1 MYIDGEF
8 VDSSSGETFDNI
20 NPSTGKV
27 INSVP
32 KATAED
38 VERALDAA
46 RTAQKSWK
54 KVPSNER
61 GDYLFKIA
69 DAILEHADELAQI
82 ISEEVGKVLAQAK
95 GEVEA
100 TAEYFKYYAG
110 RARKYEGE
118 IIQSDRPNENILL
131 YKKPLGVVAGI
142 LPWNYPFFLFARKV
156 APALLTGNTVVLK
169 PSSSSPNNGLIAAQ
183 LLDQVGLPKGVVN
196 IVSGNREI
204 GDQLARSPKVDMVSI
219 TGSVG
224 AGQSV
229 MKAAAENVT
238 KVSLELG
245 GKAPT
250 VIWKDADLDLTVKS
264 IVDSR
269 VINSGQVCN
278 CTERVYVH
286 GDIADEFYDRITE
299 AMKKVR
305 YGKSARQ

>member
-1 MYIDGEF
+1 M
-8 VDSSSGETFDNI
+8 
-20 NPSTGKV
+20 
-27 INSVP
+27 
-32 KATAED
+32 
-38 VERALDAA
+38 
-46 RTAQKSWK
+46 
-54 KVPSNER
+54 
-61 GDYLFKIA
+61 
-69 DAILEHADELAQI
+69 
-82 ISEEVGKVLAQAK
+82 
-95 GEVEA
+95 
-100 TAEYFKYYAG
+100 
-110 RARKYEGE
+110 
-118 IIQSDRPNENILL
+118 

-183 LLDQVGLPKGVVN
+183 LLDQIGLPKGVVN

-250 VIWKDADLDLTVKS
+250 VVWKDADLDLTVKS

-305 YGKSARQ
+305 YGNPLGNEEVDMGPLITQSGLENVESMVNKAVDEGAKVLTGGQRDAKADCFFFEPTVIGHATNKMEIM